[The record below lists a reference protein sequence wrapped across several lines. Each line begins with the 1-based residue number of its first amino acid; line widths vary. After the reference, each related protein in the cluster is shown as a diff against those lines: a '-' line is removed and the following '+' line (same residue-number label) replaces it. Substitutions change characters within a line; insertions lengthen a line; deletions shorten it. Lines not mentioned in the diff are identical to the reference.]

1 MAWLKMFETC
11 IPSPFGAYPTVSAQ
25 FLFAMTWYEI
35 IPNIQRQ
42 IHEVNEQEQWDI
54 NWYFTNDRDHLM
66 QYIQPHAL
74 DNCISF

>member
-1 MAWLKMFETC
+1 MLETL
-11 IPSPFGAYPTVSAQ
+11 IPSPFSGHPTVSAP
-25 FLFAMTWYEI
+25 FLSPMTRYEI
-35 IPNIQRQ
+35 IPNTQRQ
-42 IHEVNEQEQWDI
+42 IHEVNEQEQWEI